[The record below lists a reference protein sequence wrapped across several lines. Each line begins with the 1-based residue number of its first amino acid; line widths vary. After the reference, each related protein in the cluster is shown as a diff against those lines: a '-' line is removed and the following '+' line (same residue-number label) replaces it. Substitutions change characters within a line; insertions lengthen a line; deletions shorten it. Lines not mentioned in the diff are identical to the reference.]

1 MFKSLFSKENTM
13 KVDIN
18 SLSKVLRGYEFH
30 SVKNNEKFVIRKSYI
45 IGGQEMHRAFV
56 EFRKD
61 GLYILDGWG
70 AGVVKTTLEKLT
82 TDLNRLFS
90 GELFTKKDLLS
101 LSFFLYKT
109 W

>member
-1 MFKSLFSKENTM
+1 MFKS
-13 KVDIN
+13 
-18 SLSKVLRGYEFH
+18 
-30 SVKNNEKFVIRKSYI
+30 
-45 IGGQEMHRAFV
+45 
-56 EFRKD
+56 
-61 GLYILDGWG
+61 LYILDGWG